1 MFRSNS
7 KKDVLFIAAFSK
19 DCALRTGGEEEGASV

>member
-1 MFRSNS
+1 MFRSKP

-19 DCALRTGGEEEGASV
+19 DCALKAGGEEAGASV